1 MIVDDEPYTVASLQA
16 MLVMDKR
23 LEVVGTSTNP
33 QKAVES
39 IIEKTPDLIFLDI
52 QMPGMNGFDLIRA
65 LHDAGVKPYVI
76 FVTAYDHYAVEAI
89 RYSVFDYLL
98 KPVEHKNLQSSIDR
112 FLDLVEDNRQEPS
125 YNKLLEAIHPNRKV
139 RFNNATGFILLPLN
153 EVLYIQADWNYA
165 KVYKSQNDTESVT
178 MNLGAIEKVLPATQ
192 FIRINR
198 SVIVNLTYLYRIKRA
213 DRQCIL
219 KKDGVE
225 YSFNI
230 PFARI
235 KMLEKIL

>member
-1 MIVDDEPYTVASLQA
+1 MIVDDEPYTVASLKA
-16 MLVMDKR
+16 MLVKDKR
-23 LEVVGTSTNP
+23 VDVVGTHAHP
-33 QKAVES
+33 QKAVEE
-39 IIEKTPDLIFLDI
+39 IIVNPPDLIFLDI

-89 RYSVFDYLL
+89 KYSVFDYLL
-98 KPVEHKNLQSSIDR
+98 KPVDSKKLRNSLER
-112 FLDLVEDNRQEPS
+112 FLDLVEEHQQGPS
-125 YNKLLEAIHPNRKV
+125 YVQLLEAMNPDRKV
-139 RFNNATGFILLPLN
+139 RFNNATGFIVMPLHDI
-153 EVLYIQADWNYA
+153 LYVQADWNYA
-165 KVYKSQNDTESVT
+165 KIFRSQDDAEAVT
-178 MNLGAIEKVLPATQ
+178 MNLGAIEKLLPATQ

-198 SVIVNLTYLYRIKRA
+198 SVMVNFKYLYRIKRA

-219 KKDGVE
+219 IKDGVE
-225 YSFNI
+225 YTFNI